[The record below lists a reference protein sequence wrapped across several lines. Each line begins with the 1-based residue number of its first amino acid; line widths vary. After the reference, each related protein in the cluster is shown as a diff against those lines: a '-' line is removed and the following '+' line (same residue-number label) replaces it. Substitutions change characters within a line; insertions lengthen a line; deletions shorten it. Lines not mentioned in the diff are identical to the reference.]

1 MRLIPA
7 LTGMTL
13 IWGCSDGTER
23 RTPVDD
29 HLTRPLE
36 VARVDTTQPIAPVEH
51 QVKAPVQ
58 PAVKTPIPKA
68 KRPAKKPVARKS
80 AAAPTPA
87 APVEDTSTVQ
97 AYAPG
102 AVADSVTTDT
112 IRPPAPATMTVAADS
127 TPGPVTDTV
136 TTPAPDAVTPPVP
149 DTVTTLE
156 LDTAAR
162 PVPDTVAART
172 ADTAST
178 AAGDS
183 MVGRDTSPPLV
194 APSAASIAAARTL
207 PIGTEI
213 HAALDDSI
221 NSRTDT
227 VGRVITAVVMQNL
240 TGSDGKT
247 LIPAGAPVRFTV
259 TRLSP
264 ARSKS
269 AKGRLALRLE
279 GIGVGGEVQK
289 VTAEVSPVPFELRGR
304 GVGTSEAVK
313 VGAGAAGGAVLGRV
327 IGGNTKGAVIGGV
340 VGAAGGAVV
349 ASQTATRDVVVKART
364 PVLLTLT
371 QSLVVQ

>member
-7 LTGMTL
+7 LMGMTF
-13 IWGCSDGTER
+13 IAACSDGVER
-23 RTPVDD
+23 RTPMDD
-29 HLTRPLE
+29 QLTRPLE
-36 VARVDTTQPIAPVEH
+36 VARVDTTQPLAPVEH
-51 QVKAPVQ
+51 QVRASA
-58 PAVKTPIPKA
+58 PAVKAPTPKA
-68 KRPAKKPVARKS
+68 KRPAKKAVARKS
-80 AAAPTPA
+80 AAAPTPV
-87 APVEDTSTVQ
+87 APEEDTSTVQ

-112 IRPPAPATMTVAADS
+112 ISPPEPDTTTVAVADS
-127 TPGPVTDTV
+127 TSGPV
-136 TTPAPDAVTPPVP
+136 A

-172 ADTAST
+172 AETAST

-194 APSAASIAAARTL
+194 GPSAASIAAARTL
-207 PIGTEI
+207 PVGTEI

-247 LIPAGAPVRFTV
+247 IIPAGAPVRFTV

-269 AKGRLALRLE
+269 AKGRLALKLE
-279 GIGVGGEVQK
+279 GIGVGGAVQK
-289 VTAEVSPVPFELRGR
+289 VNAEVRPVPFELRGH

-364 PVLLTLT
+364 PVLLKLT
-371 QSLVVQ
+371 QPLVVQ

>member
-7 LTGMTL
+7 LAGMTL
-13 IWGCSDGTER
+13 IWACSDGAER
-23 RTPVDD
+23 RTSADD
-29 HLTRPLE
+29 NLTRPLE

-51 QVKAPVQ
+51 QVKAPAQ

-68 KRPAKKPVARKS
+68 KRPAKKAVARR
-80 AAAPTPA
+80 AAVAPTP
-87 APVEDTSTVQ
+87 PVAELDTSAVQ

-102 AVADSVTTDT
+102 AVEDSVTTIT
-112 IRPPAPATMTVAADS
+112 ISSPEPDKTTVAVADS
-127 TPGPVTDTV
+127 TLGPVADTVTPPDTV
-136 TTPAPDAVTPPVP
+136 TTPAP

-156 LDTAAR
+156 LDTAAL
-162 PVPDTVAART
+162 PVPDTVVART

-178 AAGDS
+178 TAGDS

-194 APSAASIAAARTL
+194 APSAALIAAARTL

-227 VGRVITAVVMQNL
+227 VGRMITAVVMQNL

-247 LIPAGAPVRFTV
+247 IIPAGAPVRFTV

-269 AKGRLALRLE
+269 AKGRLALKLE
-279 GIGVGGEVQK
+279 GIGVGGAVQK
-289 VTAEVSPVPFELRGR
+289 VNAEVRPVPFELRGR

-364 PVLLTLT
+364 PVMFVLTAPL
-371 QSLVVQ
+371 QVK